1 MTKYDAPDSFEV
13 LHMRFMSLLC
23 RLQTLD
29 GVLGNG
35 ALLPIE
41 LQPAAY
47 CFAETVKE
55 VAQLYEDFEAWYPPP
70 RPGSTPR
77 DPNCGDRARH
87 LHPLRRRGLRL
98 VRTRGGPDSPAG
110 SSCCLTDAKHP
121 APSGRAF
128 SGGQ

>member
-1 MTKYDAPDSFEV
+1 VTKYDAPDSFEV

-55 VAQLYEDFEAWYPPP
+55 VAQLYEDFEAWYPPRDLVPPPGTPIAGTEQGTCTRCDGEGCAWCEPEEARTAP
-70 RPGSTPR
+70 RAL
-77 DPNCGDRARH
+77 RA
-87 LHPLRRRGLRL
+87 
-98 VRTRGGPDSPAG
+98 A
-110 SSCCLTDAKHP
+110 
-121 APSGRAF
+121 
-128 SGGQ
+128 